1 MSQQA
6 LPNAN
11 IYKFNLT
18 FSSCSTVILSVT
30 SKTVSVQS
38 RLGEPVLLDCGFWVD
53 PSSPLSGSGFAV
65 EWRYQFRG
73 DGRLVLAYDG
83 KTDRLADTQEK
94 GATMDF
100 KALHESG
107 NASLILQEAEVRHT
121 GMYICTVF
129 LPYLVA
135 QVTVELEIVGEEKV
149 VIQTVNIKVN
159 IIYIIL

>member
-1 MSQQA
+1 MIFMEEVYLILVSCGS
-6 LPNAN
+6 LIP
-11 IYKFNLT
+11 
-18 FSSCSTVILSVT
+18 SSSLSVSSVILSVT

-83 KTDRLADTQEK
+83 KTDRLADTQEE
-94 GATMDF
+94 GATLDF
-100 KALHESG
+100 EGLHEKG
-107 NASLILQEAEVRHT
+107 NASLILQEAKVRHS
-121 GMYICTVF
+121 GMYICTVY

-135 QVTVELEIVGEEKV
+135 QVAMELEIVGEGKDCTFCCA
-149 VIQTVNIKVN
+149 I
-159 IIYIIL
+159 